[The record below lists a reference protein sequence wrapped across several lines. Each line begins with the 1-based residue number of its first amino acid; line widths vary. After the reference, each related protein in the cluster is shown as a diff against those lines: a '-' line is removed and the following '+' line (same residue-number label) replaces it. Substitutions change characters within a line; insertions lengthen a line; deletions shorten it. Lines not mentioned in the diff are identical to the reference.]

1 MCVLKK
7 PSTPSFG
14 IKLFVSLVLLAIS
27 LCLVTCVEESSE
39 ESKPAAPVKPT
50 FLKKDVTISKAD
62 FVGLV
67 NENPKLFYQLSEAEL
82 TTRIGNLTAAV
93 SNTTPRVLG
102 TAGTPAP
109 LKAYSVAGTDPSKTE
124 FHFILPKGKLVKDLL
139 ESNKTAL
146 RDEFLKGNTEFQT
159 KLKSVLEDTTAFVST
174 SVTPGK
180 IATSATITLKNLE
193 DHLLSNYSLN
203 ADMLQSGTPST
214 PYNDKKTLL
223 FAPIGDIKKIGLKV
237 YIPRSTVKEFLD
249 TDCGFTWVGTN
260 DDVEFMKAIIGK
272 LLAPPTPGSPLPTE
286 VPWADVLEEAEKF
299 GYDTTHAKMTRDD
312 GASATLPHFEYKSI
326 SNKAGVSFEGERE
339 KFRVS
344 FNKIPE
350 GLDYQKYLANLT
362 TGITGTGADADEKL
376 RSCFAQLV
384 TKANEDASFNSVA
397 DDLFKTADIEDKSI
411 TYEELM
417 TELKTL
423 LKDIQFEF
431 DIAVGDFKEPAADN
445 KRFSYDS
452 AEDKLKLLQ
461 LSHPEEEKPTEDKK
475 FVEGLVAIAK
485 NETEKVVYHSKV
497 DAINAFFL
505 HCWNAEVY
513 DNAMKAKEEGEE
525 SEEGKGPADKKHLT
539 GDEGDSAANQTS
551 GNTNTEEEEEKNK
564 PNGKTDYTIVII
576 IVSVVGGGLLLG
588 VIAFIFIKKQ
598 KHESNEASA

>member
-7 PSTPSFG
+7 SSTPSFG
-14 IKLFVSLVLLAIS
+14 VKLFVSLVLLAIS
-27 LCLVTCVEESSE
+27 LCLVTCVEEPSE

-109 LKAYSVAGTDPSKTE
+109 LKAYSVAGADPSKPE

-180 IATSATITLKNLE
+180 IATSATITLKDLE

-203 ADMLQSGTPST
+203 GNDLKSDTSST
-214 PYNDKKTLL
+214 PYNDKNTLL
-223 FAPIGDIKKIGLKV
+223 FAPIEDIKKIGLKV
-237 YIPRSTVKEFLD
+237 YITQLTVEKFLD
-249 TDCGFTWVGTN
+249 DCASSYVWKSGDN
-260 DDVEFMKAIIGK
+260 DAPFMEHIIK
-272 LLAPPTPGSPLPTE
+272 ILSAPPAPGSPSPPIE
-286 VPWADVLEEAEKF
+286 VAWADVLEEAEKF
-299 GYDTTHAKMTRDD
+299 GYDSANTKMTRDD
-312 GASATLPHFEYKSI
+312 GASAKLPHFEYKSI
-326 SNKAGVSFEGERE
+326 SNKAGTSFDGVRE

-350 GLDYQKYLANLT
+350 GLNYQEYLAKVA
-362 TGITGTGADADEKL
+362 TGITANVTDADLQL

-513 DNAMKAKEEGEE
+513 DNGMKAIEKGEE
-525 SEEGKGPADKKHLT
+525 SEEGEGPADKTHLT
-539 GDEGDSAANQTS
+539 SDKGDLAANQTS
-551 GNTNTEEEEEKNK
+551 GNTNEEEEKNK

-598 KHESNEASA
+598 KHESKEASA